1 MWLVAVRIERCVV
14 ANVEFR
20 IFACATG
27 YITDVERHGRPFVSA
42 GLLPPG
48 FPADRAVLEAPWWR
62 RVGAHPAGLASDV
75 RARVG
80 HPVVQLSWNDAAA
93 YVAWAGER
101 LPTEAETGVLHPG
114 RPRTVYFPCR
124 DERELGGEQRMN
136 VWQGSFPDRDTGGDG
151 RYGTAPVTACSPNGR
166 GLHDTCGNVW
176 ERCADRHSP
185 AHYVR
190 SPEEAPRGPSLGVQ
204 GVIRGGS
211 YLCRSSCC
219 RRHRVAV
226 RGSGSHDS
234 GAGHQ
239 GVRCALDDA
248 PARSR

>member
-1 MWLVAVRIERCVV
+1 
-14 ANVEFR
+14 
-20 IFACATG
+20 
-27 YITDVERHGRPFVSA
+27 
-42 GLLPPG
+42 
-48 FPADRAVLEAPWWR
+48 
-62 RVGAHPAGLASDV
+62 
-75 RARVG
+75 
-80 HPVVQLSWNDAAA
+80 
-93 YVAWAGER
+93 
-101 LPTEAETGVLHPG
+101 
-114 RPRTVYFPCR
+114 
-124 DERELGGEQRMN
+124 MN
-136 VWQGSFPDRDTGGDG
+136 VWQGNFPDRDTGGDG

-185 AHYVR
+185 AHYMR

-226 RGSGSHDS
+226 RGSGSHLS